1 MSEHTITVAG
11 VAVDTRHWIGG
22 ERVASAQTFP
32 DVSPIDG
39 STIGE
44 ISRGTAMEAAA
55 AVAAAKA
62 AFPAWAATSR
72 AERARI
78 LHAIAD
84 GVEKRIE
91 ELSIVE
97 TTDNGALLR
106 SHRRGVMPRVAHNFR
121 FFADWLLKLEHEDFE
136 TRGHTN
142 HVSWDPAG
150 PSVLITP
157 WNAPL
162 MLATWKVAP
171 ALAAG
176 NTVILKPAEWT
187 PLTASLLADI
197 AAEAGLPAGVLNVVQ
212 GYGSE
217 IGDALTSHPDV
228 RRISFTGSVP
238 TAKRI
243 AESAA
248 ANLTPLSLELGGKS
262 PLLVFAD
269 ADLDLAVDLAVE
281 QYDNAGQV
289 CLAATRFLVEESVA
303 EEFTR
308 RFVEK
313 AGQLTQGDPRGE
325 ATDIGPNIH
334 PLQLEKIDG
343 FVQRAVAA
351 GARAVI
357 GGHRKDGQYYAPT
370 LLTDVAQD
378 SEIVQEEVFGPVLTL
393 QTFATEDEAVRL
405 ANDTRFGLAATL
417 ATGDPER
424 AERVTAQLVAG
435 TVWTNCFFVRD
446 LQAPFGG
453 SRHSGVGREGGTWSF
468 DFYCD
473 LKNTV
478 DLAERMERTMGEI
491 VGAGLL
497 AHVPTIVLPEETRLE
512 LNGGKEITLVTGLH
526 QLRKDVFE
534 RDDYDTVVVLDSHWA
549 TTVEFVVTAQQR
561 RAGLFTS
568 EELPRGM
575 CRMPYDFPGDPEL
588 AHNIAASSPTSTA
601 PGSPRSRTS
610 TCRST
615 TPPPTCGSSWGRGCP
630 TSGG

>member
-1 MSEHTITVAG
+1 MPDKITVAG
-11 VAVDTRHWIGG
+11 VPVDTRHWIGG
-22 ERVASAQTFP
+22 RRVASAETFT

-39 STIGE
+39 RVLGE
-44 ISRGTAMEAAA
+44 IARGGAAEVEA
-55 AVAAAKA
+55 AVAAARE
-62 AFPAWAATSR
+62 AFPAWAATPR
-72 AERARI
+72 AERARV

-84 GVEKRIE
+84 GVEKRLE
-91 ELSIVE
+91 ELAIVE
-97 TTDNGALLR
+97 TNDNGALLR

-121 FFADWLLKLEHEDFE
+121 FFADWLLTLAHEDFE

-142 HVSWDPAG
+142 EVSWDPAG

-243 AESAA
+243 AASAA
-248 ANLTPLSLELGGKS
+248 PNLTPLSLELGGKS

-308 RFVEK
+308 RFVER
-313 AGQLTQGDPRGE
+313 ASALTQGDPRE
-325 ATDIGPNIH
+325 ETTDIGPNIH
-334 PLQLEKIDG
+334 PRQLEKIDG
-343 FVQRAVAA
+343 FVRRAVAD
-351 GARAVI
+351 GARVVV
-357 GGHRKDGQYYAPT
+357 GGHPGEGQYYAPT

-393 QTFATEDEAVRL
+393 QTFTDEDEAVRL

-417 ATGDPER
+417 ATGDTER
-424 AERVTAQLVAG
+424 AARVTERLVAG
-435 TVWTNCFFVRD
+435 TVWVNCFFVRD

-473 LKNTV
+473 VKNTV
-478 DLAERMERTMGEI
+478 
-491 VGAGLL
+491 
-497 AHVPTIVLPEETRLE
+497 
-512 LNGGKEITLVTGLH
+512 
-526 QLRKDVFE
+526 
-534 RDDYDTVVVLDSHWA
+534 
-549 TTVEFVVTAQQR
+549 
-561 RAGLFTS
+561 
-568 EELPRGM
+568 
-575 CRMPYDFPGDPEL
+575 
-588 AHNIAASSPTSTA
+588 TA
-601 PGSPRSRTS
+601 PNGWNDH
-610 TCRST
+610 
-615 TPPPTCGSSWGRGCP
+615 G
-630 TSGG
+630 

>member
-1 MSEHTITVAG
+1 MTEHTLTVAG

-22 ERVASAQTFP
+22 ERVASAETFT

-39 STIGE
+39 SVLGE
-44 ISRGTAMEAAA
+44 ISRGTAAEADL

-62 AFPAWAATSR
+62 AFPAWAATPR

-78 LHAIAD
+78 LHAVAD

-91 ELSIVE
+91 DLAIVE

-121 FFADWLLKLEHEDFE
+121 FFADWLLKLDHEDFE

-162 MLATWKVAP
+162 MLSTWKVAP

-176 NTVILKPAEWT
+176 NTVVLKPAEWT

-197 AAEAGLPAGVLNVVQ
+197 AAEAGLPAGVLNIVQ

-238 TAKRI
+238 TAQRI
-243 AESAA
+243 TQSAA

-289 CLAATRFLVEESVA
+289 CLAATRILVEETVA

-308 RFVEK
+308 RFAEK
-313 AGQLTQGDPRGE
+313 AAAIVQGDPRDE

-334 PLQLEKIDG
+334 ERQLEKIDG
-343 FVQRAVAA
+343 FVRRAVDA

-357 GGHRKDGQYYAPT
+357 GGHRGEGRYYAPT

-393 QTFATEDEAVRL
+393 QTFTTEDEAVRL

-417 ATGDPER
+417 ATGDRDR
-424 AERVTAQLVAG
+424 AARVTQRLVAG
-435 TVWTNCFFVRD
+435 TVWVNCFFVRD

-478 DLAERMERTMGEI
+478 
-491 VGAGLL
+491 
-497 AHVPTIVLPEETRLE
+497 
-512 LNGGKEITLVTGLH
+512 
-526 QLRKDVFE
+526 
-534 RDDYDTVVVLDSHWA
+534 
-549 TTVEFVVTAQQR
+549 
-561 RAGLFTS
+561 
-568 EELPRGM
+568 
-575 CRMPYDFPGDPEL
+575 
-588 AHNIAASSPTSTA
+588 TA
-601 PGSPRSRTS
+601 PKGWKDH
-610 TCRST
+610 
-615 TPPPTCGSSWGRGCP
+615 G
-630 TSGG
+630 

>member
-1 MSEHTITVAG
+1 MSREPQAAGIAG
-11 VAVDTRHWIGG
+11 VTVDTRHWIGG
-22 ERVASAQTFP
+22 ERVASTETFT
-32 DVSPIDG
+32 DISPIDG
-39 STIGE
+39 SVLGE
-44 ISRGTAMEAAA
+44 IARGTAMEAAA

-62 AFPAWAATSR
+62 AFPGWAATPR

-91 ELSIVE
+91 ELAIVE
-97 TTDNGALLR
+97 TCDNGALLR

-121 FFADWLLKLEHEDFE
+121 FFADWLLTLDHEDFE

-142 HVSWDPAG
+142 HVSRDPAG
-150 PSVLITP
+150 PCVLITP

-176 NTVILKPAEWT
+176 NTVILKPAEWA

-197 AAEAGLPAGVLNVVQ
+197 AAEAGLPAGVLNVLQ
-212 GYGSE
+212 GYGAE

-243 AESAA
+243 AASAA
-248 ANLTPLSLELGGKS
+248 PHLTPLSLELGGKS

-269 ADLDLAVDLAVE
+269 ADLDLAVDLALE

-289 CLAATRFLVEESVA
+289 CLAGTRLLVEEPIV

-308 RFVEK
+308 RFVEQASALK
-313 AGQLTQGDPRGE
+313 QGDPREE

-334 PLQLEKIDG
+334 PRQLEKIDG
-343 FVQRAVAA
+343 FVQRALTA
-351 GARAVI
+351 GGRAVI
-357 GGHRKDGQYYAPT
+357 GGHRENGQYYAPT

-393 QTFATEDEAVRL
+393 QTFTTEAEALRL
-405 ANDTRFGLAATL
+405 ANGTRFGLAATV

-424 AERVTAQLVAG
+424 AERVSGQLVAG
-435 TVWTNCFFVRD
+435 TVWINCFFVRD

-453 SRHSGVGREGGTWSF
+453 SRQSGIGREGGTWSF

-478 DLAERMERTMGEI
+478 
-491 VGAGLL
+491 
-497 AHVPTIVLPEETRLE
+497 
-512 LNGGKEITLVTGLH
+512 
-526 QLRKDVFE
+526 
-534 RDDYDTVVVLDSHWA
+534 
-549 TTVEFVVTAQQR
+549 
-561 RAGLFTS
+561 
-568 EELPRGM
+568 
-575 CRMPYDFPGDPEL
+575 
-588 AHNIAASSPTSTA
+588 TA
-601 PGSPRSRTS
+601 PKGWNDH
-610 TCRST
+610 
-615 TPPPTCGSSWGRGCP
+615 G
-630 TSGG
+630 

>member
-1 MSEHTITVAG
+1 MPEKITVAG
-11 VAVDTRHWIGG
+11 VSVDTRHWIGG
-22 ERVASAQTFP
+22 ERVASGDTFT
-32 DVSPIDG
+32 DTSPIDG
-39 STIGE
+39 GTLGE
-44 ISRGTAMEAAA
+44 IARGGPAEAEAAI
-55 AVAAAKA
+55 AAARE
-62 AFPAWAATSR
+62 AFPAWAATPR

-78 LHAIAD
+78 LHALAD
-84 GVEKRIE
+84 GVDKRIE
-91 ELSIVE
+91 ELAIVE

-121 FFADWLLKLEHEDFE
+121 FFADWLLTLDHEDFE

-150 PSVLITP
+150 PCVLITP

-176 NTVILKPAEWT
+176 DTVVLKPAEWS

-197 AAEAGLPAGVLNVVQ
+197 AAEAGLPAGVLNIVQ

-238 TAKRI
+238 TARRI
-243 AESAA
+243 AASAA

-269 ADLDLAVDLAVE
+269 ADLDLAVGLAVE

-289 CLAATRFLVEESVA
+289 CLAGTRLLVEESVV

-313 AGQLTQGDPRGE
+313 ATALKQGDPRDE

-334 PLQLEKIDG
+334 PRQLERIDG

-357 GGHRKDGQYYAPT
+357 GGQRKDAQYYAPT
-370 LLTDVAQD
+370 LLTDVSQN

-393 QTFATEDEAVRL
+393 QTFADEDEAVRL
-405 ANDTRFGLAATL
+405 ANDTRFGLAATV
-417 ATGDPER
+417 ATGDPDR
-424 AERVTAQLVAG
+424 AERVTARLVAG
-435 TVWTNCFFVRD
+435 TVWVNCFFVRD

-453 SRHSGVGREGGTWSF
+453 SRLSGVGREGGTWSF

-478 DLAERMERTMGEI
+478 
-491 VGAGLL
+491 
-497 AHVPTIVLPEETRLE
+497 
-512 LNGGKEITLVTGLH
+512 
-526 QLRKDVFE
+526 
-534 RDDYDTVVVLDSHWA
+534 
-549 TTVEFVVTAQQR
+549 
-561 RAGLFTS
+561 
-568 EELPRGM
+568 
-575 CRMPYDFPGDPEL
+575 
-588 AHNIAASSPTSTA
+588 TA
-601 PGSPRSRTS
+601 PKGWNRNH
-610 TCRST
+610 
-615 TPPPTCGSSWGRGCP
+615 G
-630 TSGG
+630 

>member
-1 MSEHTITVAG
+1 MADKIIVAG
-11 VAVDTRHWIGG
+11 VSVDVRHWIGG
-22 ERVASAQTFP
+22 ERVASAEAFA
-32 DVSPIDG
+32 DLSPIDG
-39 STIGE
+39 SVIGE
-44 ISRGTAMEAAA
+44 ISRGTPTEAAA

-62 AFPAWAATSR
+62 AFPSWAATSR

-91 ELSIVE
+91 ELAIVE

-136 TRGHTN
+136 TRGHSN

-150 PSVLITP
+150 PCVLITP

-176 NTVILKPAEWT
+176 DTVVLKPAEWS

-217 IGDALTSHPDV
+217 IGDALTSDPDV

-238 TAKRI
+238 TARRI
-243 AESAA
+243 AASAA

-289 CLAATRFLVEESVA
+289 CLAATRILVEDGVA
-303 EEFTR
+303 EEFTQ
-308 RFVEK
+308 RFVDK
-313 AGQLTQGDPRGE
+313 VTNLAQGDPRDE
-325 ATDIGPNIH
+325 TTDIGPNIH
-334 PLQLEKIDG
+334 PRQLEMIDG

-351 GARAVI
+351 GARVVI
-357 GGHRKDGQYYAPT
+357 GGHRKDGQFYAPT
-370 LLTDVAQD
+370 LLTEVAQD

-393 QTFATEDEAVRL
+393 QTFATEEEAVRL

-417 ATGDPER
+417 ATGSRER
-424 AERVTAQLVAG
+424 AERVADQLVAG
-435 TVWTNCFFVRD
+435 TVWVNCFFVRD

-478 DLAERMERTMGEI
+478 
-491 VGAGLL
+491 
-497 AHVPTIVLPEETRLE
+497 
-512 LNGGKEITLVTGLH
+512 
-526 QLRKDVFE
+526 
-534 RDDYDTVVVLDSHWA
+534 
-549 TTVEFVVTAQQR
+549 
-561 RAGLFTS
+561 
-568 EELPRGM
+568 
-575 CRMPYDFPGDPEL
+575 
-588 AHNIAASSPTSTA
+588 TA
-601 PGSPRSRTS
+601 PKGFKDH
-610 TCRST
+610 
-615 TPPPTCGSSWGRGCP
+615 G
-630 TSGG
+630 

>member
-1 MSEHTITVAG
+1 MSEHLTTVAG

-22 ERVASAQTFP
+22 ERVASAATFT
-32 DVSPIDG
+32 DHSPIDG
-39 STIGE
+39 SVLGE
-44 ISRGTAMEAAA
+44 IARGTAAEAGA

-72 AERARI
+72 EERARL
-78 LHAIAD
+78 LHAVAD
-84 GVEKRIE
+84 GVERRLE
-91 ELSIVE
+91 DLAVVE
-97 TTDNGALLR
+97 TADNGALLR

-121 FFADWLLKLEHEDFE
+121 FFADWLLKLDHADFD
-136 TRGHTN
+136 TRGHSN

-150 PSVLITP
+150 PCVLITP

-176 NTVILKPAEWT
+176 NTVVLKPAEWS
-187 PLTASLLADI
+187 PLTASLLAEI

-212 GYGSE
+212 GLGSE

-238 TAKRI
+238 TAKHI
-243 AESAA
+243 AASAA

-289 CLAATRFLVEESVA
+289 CLAATRLLVEESVA

-313 AGQLTQGDPRGE
+313 AALLKQGDPRDE
-325 ATDIGPNIH
+325 ATGLGPNIH
-334 PLQLEKIDG
+334 PRQLEKIDG

-357 GGHRKDGQYYAPT
+357 GGHRRDGQYYAPT

-393 QTFATEDEAVRL
+393 QTFGGEDEAVRL
-405 ANDTRFGLAATL
+405 ANDTRFGLAATV

-424 AERVTAQLVAG
+424 ARRVTGHLVAG
-435 TVWTNCFFVRD
+435 TVWVNCFFVRD
-446 LQAPFGG
+446 LRAPFGG

-478 DLAERMERTMGEI
+478 TSPKGW
-491 VGAGLL
+491 
-497 AHVPTIVLPEETRLE
+497 
-512 LNGGKEITLVTGLH
+512 
-526 QLRKDVFE
+526 KD
-534 RDDYDTVVVLDSHWA
+534 H
-549 TTVEFVVTAQQR
+549 
-561 RAGLFTS
+561 G
-568 EELPRGM
+568 
-575 CRMPYDFPGDPEL
+575 
-588 AHNIAASSPTSTA
+588 
-601 PGSPRSRTS
+601 
-610 TCRST
+610 
-615 TPPPTCGSSWGRGCP
+615 
-630 TSGG
+630 

>member
-1 MSEHTITVAG
+1 MTDKITVAG
-11 VAVDTRHWIGG
+11 VSVDTRHWIGG
-22 ERVASAQTFP
+22 ERVASAGTFT

-39 STIGE
+39 SVIGE
-44 ISRGTAMEAAA
+44 IARGTATEAAA

-72 AERARI
+72 AERARL
-78 LHAIAD
+78 LHAVAD

-91 ELSIVE
+91 ELAIVE
-97 TTDNGALLR
+97 TTDNGSLLR

-121 FFADWLLKLEHEDFE
+121 FFADWLLTLEHEDFD

-142 HVSWDPAG
+142 HVDWDPAG

-162 MLATWKVAP
+162 MLSTWKIAP

-176 NTVILKPAEWT
+176 NTVVLKPAEWT

-197 AAEAGLPAGVLNVVQ
+197 TAEAGLPAGVLNIVQ

-217 IGDALTSHPDV
+217 IGDALTSDPDV

-243 AESAA
+243 SASAA

-289 CLAATRFLVEESVA
+289 CLAATRILVEEPIA

-308 RFVEK
+308 RFTQK
-313 AGQLTQGDPRGE
+313 AAGIVQGDPRDE

-334 PLQLEKIDG
+334 PRQLEKIDG
-343 FVQRAVAA
+343 FVQRAIAA

-393 QTFATEDEAVRL
+393 QTFTTEDEAVGL
-405 ANDTRFGLAATL
+405 ANDTRFGLAATV
-417 ATGDPER
+417 ATGDKER
-424 AERVTAQLVAG
+424 AGRVTAQLVAG
-435 TVWTNCFFVRD
+435 TVWVNCFFVRD

-453 SRHSGVGREGGTWSF
+453 SRHSGVGREGGNWSF

-478 DLAERMERTMGEI
+478 
-491 VGAGLL
+491 
-497 AHVPTIVLPEETRLE
+497 
-512 LNGGKEITLVTGLH
+512 
-526 QLRKDVFE
+526 
-534 RDDYDTVVVLDSHWA
+534 
-549 TTVEFVVTAQQR
+549 
-561 RAGLFTS
+561 
-568 EELPRGM
+568 
-575 CRMPYDFPGDPEL
+575 
-588 AHNIAASSPTSTA
+588 TA
-601 PGSPRSRTS
+601 PKG
-610 TCRST
+610 
-615 TPPPTCGSSWGRGCP
+615 WKDRG
-630 TSGG
+630 